1 MNPAMIA
8 GSGISLANQLKN
20 LIMGAKQI
28 KDGKKLQAKLDAQGQ
43 PILETPES
51 FTEVEGLVRS
61 NYVDPRFRGESKMR
75 DAIESRGANQIQNIQ
90 QTAGSGMDAL
100 MAYNVA
106 NANTDNN
113 LFNLD
118 MKSFEQQQADY
129 QSLLGMLGQK
139 AQYEDKQWMQ
149 NVLTP
154 FVQSSE
160 QAKAL
165 IGAGQQN
172 VNNAMNDMAST
183 TMLMDGMFKKEGGG
197 NPAQTGSGAGSLAD
211 PNAANMR
218 MANTAT
224 PSTGQQNAQFLNM
237 LMQNLMKQGV
247 PGNIGSHGKS
257 PFTVPQF

>member
-8 GSGISLANQLKN
+8 GTGINLANQLKN

-172 VNNAMNDMAST
+172 VNNAINDMAST
-183 TMLMDGMFKKEGGG
+183 TMLSDNTTQGVG
-197 NPAQTGSGAGSLAD
+197 NVAGS
-211 PNAANMR
+211 P
-218 MANTAT
+218 AT
-224 PSTGQQNAQFLNM
+224 QSEGQQNAQFLNM
-237 LMQNLMKQGV
+237 LMRKLMKKGV

-257 PFTVPQF
+257 SFVVPQF

>member
-75 DAIESRGANQIQNIQ
+75 DSIESRGANQIQNIQ

-172 VNNAMNDMAST
+172 VNNAMNNMAST
-183 TMLMDGMFKKEGGG
+183 TMLMDGIFKKDGGKPDATG
-197 NPAQTGSGAGSLAD
+197 NSAGSLAD
-211 PNAANMR
+211 PSEGQNNALIKALLDRFKNNR
-218 MANTAT
+218 DNVGIN
-224 PSTGQQNAQFLNM
+224 P
-237 LMQNLMKQGV
+237 
-247 PGNIGSHGKS
+247 IGIS
-257 PFTVPQF
+257 PFTVPKF

>member
-8 GSGISLANQLKN
+8 GTGINLANQLKN

-61 NYVDPRFRGESKMR
+61 NYVDPHFKGESKMR

-172 VNNAMNDMAST
+172 VNNAMNEPWQVLLCSWM
-183 TMLMDGMFKKEGGG
+183 E
-197 NPAQTGSGAGSLAD
+197 SLRK
-211 PNAANMR
+211 MVV
-218 MANTAT
+218 
-224 PSTGQQNAQFLNM
+224 S
-237 LMQNLMKQGV
+237 LMQQVVAQEALQTRMQQICAWQILQPHL
-247 PGNIGSHGKS
+247 PGSKTHNS
-257 PFTVPQF
+257 

>member
-8 GSGISLANQLKN
+8 GTGINLANQLKN

-129 QSLLGMLGQK
+129 QALLGMLGQK

-197 NPAQTGSGAGSLAD
+197 NPAQTGGDNTTQGVGGGNVAGRS
-211 PNAANMR
+211 
-218 MANTAT
+218 MAN
-224 PSTGQQNAQFLNM
+224 PSEGQNNALIKALLERFKN
-237 LMQNLMKQGV
+237 NRDNVGIN
-247 PGNIGSHGKS
+247 PIGIS

>member
-8 GSGISLANQLKN
+8 GTGINLANQLKN

-183 TMLMDGMFKKEGGG
+183 TMLMDGIFKKEG
-197 NPAQTGSGAGSLAD
+197 SIAD

-224 PSTGQQNAQFLNM
+224 PSAGQQNTQFLNM
-237 LMQNLMKQGV
+237 LMQYLMEQGV

-257 PFTVPQF
+257 PFVVPKF

>member
-8 GSGISLANQLKN
+8 GTGINLANQLKN

-183 TMLMDGMFKKEGGG
+183 TMLMDGIFKKEGGDNTTQGVGGG
-197 NPAQTGSGAGSLAD
+197 NVAGRS
-211 PNAANMR
+211 M
-218 MANTAT
+218 AT
-224 PSTGQQNAQFLNM
+224 PSEGQQNAQFLNM

-257 PFTVPQF
+257 PFVVPQF

>member
-183 TMLMDGMFKKEGGG
+183 TMLMDGMFKKDGGK
-197 NPAQTGSGAGSLAD
+197 PDTTGISSDA
-211 PNAANMR
+211 NAANMR
-218 MANTAT
+218 MENTAT
-224 PSTGQQNAQFLNM
+224 PSAGQQNAQFLNM

-257 PFTVPQF
+257 PFVVPQF